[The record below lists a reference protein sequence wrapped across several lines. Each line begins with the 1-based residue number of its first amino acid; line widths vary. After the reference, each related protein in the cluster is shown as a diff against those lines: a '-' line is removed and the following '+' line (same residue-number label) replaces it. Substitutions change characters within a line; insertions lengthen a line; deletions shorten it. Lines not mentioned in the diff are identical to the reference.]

1 MSVLQLHEG
10 VVVGGKTCVDAL
22 LGERVATCVEM
33 GCLLSGSSSKCLAL
47 RSEYFLAVQTE
58 VNQFLDPTPLVGQR
72 PCRLL
77 LPGRGAARLGRLG
90 GEAVPAVSAASCS
103 PAACRERACR
113 CLW

>member
-1 MSVLQLHEG
+1 MRRSPTALQ
-10 VVVGGKTCVDAL
+10 
-22 LGERVATCVEM
+22 
-33 GCLLSGSSSKCLAL
+33 
-47 RSEYFLAVQTE
+47 SECFLAVQTE
-58 VNQFLDPTPLVGQR
+58 VNQFLDPTPWVGQR

-77 LPGRGAARLGRLG
+77 LPGIGAARLGRLG